1 MASNVLSWWNDTAMH
16 SMSKMPTPTYYQTN
30 SVIIK
35 YAIFLNIML
44 YIFNIRDTE
53 AVIGIIFVLLKIF
66 DGLNQPTFYPNP
78 IDNAICTQL
87 TEYVSTSRAWITSY
101 PTNKCSWRIRFLIHY
116 IDDTNIIFTSTS
128 QNLNN
133 HLPNKASFENKLSNK
148 K

>member
-1 MASNVLSWWNDTAMH
+1 MDFTPIKMLLCSDRSLSWLGTGTSIKSGRVKLVLWPQTSSLGEMILPC
-16 SMSKMPTPTYYQTN
+16 MSKMPTPTYYQTN

-35 YAIFLNIML
+35 YAIFLNIIL

-87 TEYVSTSRAWITSY
+87 TEYVSTSRA
-101 PTNKCSWRIRFLIHY
+101 
-116 IDDTNIIFTSTS
+116 
-128 QNLNN
+128 
-133 HLPNKASFENKLSNK
+133 
-148 K
+148 